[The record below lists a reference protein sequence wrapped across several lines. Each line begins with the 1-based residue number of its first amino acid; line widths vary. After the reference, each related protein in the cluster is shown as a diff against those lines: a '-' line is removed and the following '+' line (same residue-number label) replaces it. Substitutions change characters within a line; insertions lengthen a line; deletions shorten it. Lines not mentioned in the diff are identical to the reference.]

1 MCGIVGLFLKNSTL
15 EPELGALVADMLGVL
30 SDRGPDSAGFA
41 VYGDAQPKRIKVTL
55 RVAGL
60 SEAEALF
67 SDMESALA
75 CPAEFVIR
83 DSHAVLSIPVSVEA
97 AVRVWL
103 SENRPDIRIVGA
115 GRRMELFKEVGWP
128 KEVADRFG
136 LSGMSGTHAI
146 GHTRMATESSVTT
159 DGAHPFS
166 TGSDQCLVHNGS
178 LSNHNTVRREL
189 MHAGYRFAT
198 DNDTEVA
205 AVYLTAKLRDGL
217 SLREALAG
225 SLRDLDGVYTFGVGA

>member
-1 MCGIVGLFLKNSTL
+1 MCGIVGLFLKDLTL

-41 VYGDAQPKRIKVTL
+41 VYGDPHPKLIKLTL
-55 RVAGL
+55 GVAGGL
-60 SEAEALF
+60 GDAEALF
-67 SDMESALA
+67 GDMESALA

-115 GRRMELFKEVGWP
+115 GRRMELFKEVGWS

-136 LSGMSGTHAI
+136 LSGMSGTHSS
-146 GHTRMATESSVTT
+146 GHTRLATGSPVTT
-159 DGAHPFS
+159 HRAHPFS
-166 TGSDQCLVHNGS
+166 T
-178 LSNHNTVRREL
+178 R
-189 MHAGYRFAT
+189 
-198 DNDTEVA
+198 
-205 AVYLTAKLRDGL
+205 
-217 SLREALAG
+217 
-225 SLRDLDGVYTFGVGA
+225 